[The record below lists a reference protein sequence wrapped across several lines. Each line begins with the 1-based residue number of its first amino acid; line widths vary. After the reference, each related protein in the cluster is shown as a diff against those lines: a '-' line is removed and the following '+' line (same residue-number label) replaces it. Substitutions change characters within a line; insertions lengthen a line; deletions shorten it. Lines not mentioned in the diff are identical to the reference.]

1 LVAVATAQGLEV
13 KRLERMESH
22 RLLHL
27 WLARQVAVRAETG
40 TLTDHLAVP
49 AVAAAVQIIHL
60 QAQPKLA
67 DRILLDKVLRAVL
80 VR

>member
-1 LVAVATAQGLEV
+1 MAQVLEA
-13 KRLERMESH
+13 KRRERMESH
-22 RLLHL
+22 HLLHL
-27 WLARQVAVRAETG
+27 WSLRLVAVRVETG
-40 TLTDHLAVP
+40 ALTDHLAVP
-49 AVAAAVQIIHL
+49 AAVAAVQIIHL